1 MKKLI
6 AGLFLLTHLNFVLKP
21 ETEIRDRLIEN
32 LQPEAENIF
41 IITVDGFRWQEVFS
55 GADSV
60 LINDSRYTQDTELT
74 KLYYW
79 DSNEEERRKK
89 LMPFFW
95 NVIAKKGQL
104 LGNRAYGSKVNVKNM
119 YGFSYPGYNELFT
132 GTTDWLVNSNKK
144 RINRNKNILELLNE
158 QERFKG
164 KVAAVTSWDVFPY
177 ILNEKRNK
185 LPLNSGYENIDE
197 PGMTGTQLMTNM
209 VQQTAIV
216 EKEDTR
222 YDLLT
227 FVTAKEYIKK
237 HQPKVM
243 YISLGETDEWAHHG
257 RYDLYLQQANQLDK
271 CIADLWYY
279 TQTNEFYKNKTAFI
293 ITTDHGRGYIQANS
307 WTKHGPFTPGSKEI
321 WMAMIGPGIEMKGE
335 VKEEGELM
343 QKNIS
348 KLINRL
354 LRVDSVDENRKEPMA
369 SVTITRKIIK

>member
-6 AGLFLLTHLNFVLKP
+6 AGIFLLTHLNFVTVKSP
-21 ETEIRDRLIEN
+21 EKKEPFPKN
-32 LQPEAENIF
+32 LQSSAENIF

-55 GADSV
+55 GADSA
-60 LINDSRYTQDTELT
+60 LIHDEEYTQDIELT
-74 KLYYW
+74 KLFYW
-79 DSNEEERRKK
+79 DSSKEERRKK

-95 NVIAKKGQL
+95 SVIAKRGQL
-104 LGNRAYGSKVNVKNM
+104 SGNRTYGSKVSVKNM
-119 YGFSYPGYNELFT
+119 YGFSYPGYNELLT
-132 GTTDWLVNSNKK
+132 GTADWTVNSNKK

-158 QERFKG
+158 KERFKG

-177 ILNEKRNK
+177 ILNEERNK
-185 LPLNSGYENIDE
+185 LPVNSGYEMIDE

-209 VQQTAIV
+209 VQQTAIA

-237 HQPKVM
+237 NLPKVM

-257 RYDLYLQQANQLDK
+257 RYDLYLQQANQFDK
-271 CIADLWYY
+271 YIADLWYY
-279 TQTNEFYKNKTAFI
+279 VQTNEFYKNKTAFI
-293 ITTDHGRGYIQANS
+293 ITTDHGRGYRNTGS

-321 WMAMIGPGIEMKGE
+321 WMAMVGPGIEATGE
-335 VKEEGELM
+335 IKEESELF

-348 KLINRL
+348 KLITGL
-354 LRVDSVDENRKEPMA
+354 LGVDLFDNGTKEQMNSLTTRRVTK
-369 SVTITRKIIK
+369 

>member
-6 AGLFLLTHLNFVLKP
+6 AGIFLLTHLNFVVVKQPGKKDSLSK
-21 ETEIRDRLIEN
+21 N
-32 LQPEAENIF
+32 LQSSAENIF

-60 LINDSRYTQDTELT
+60 LINDEHYTKDIELT
-74 KLYYW
+74 KLLYW
-79 DSNEEERRKK
+79 DLSKEERRKK

-95 NVIAKKGQL
+95 SVIAKRGQL
-104 LGNRAYGSKVNVKNM
+104 SGNRTYGSKVSVKNM
-119 YGFSYPGYNELFT
+119 YGFSYPGYNELLT
-132 GTTDWLVNSNKK
+132 GTADWTVNSNKK
-144 RINRNKNILELLNE
+144 RINRNKNILELLNG

-177 ILNEKRNK
+177 ILNEERNK
-185 LPLNSGYENIDE
+185 LPVNSGYEMIDE
-197 PGMTGTQLMTNM
+197 PAMTGTQQMTNM
-209 VQQTAIV
+209 VQQTAIA

-237 HQPKVM
+237 HEPKVM

-271 CIADLWYY
+271 YIGDLWYY
-279 TQTNEFYKNKTAFI
+279 VQTNEFYKNKTAFV
-293 ITTDHGRGYIQANS
+293 ITTDHGRGYINAGS

-321 WMAMIGPGIEMKGE
+321 WMAMMGPGIEAAGE
-335 VKEEGELM
+335 IKEESQLS

-348 KLINRL
+348 KLITVL
-354 LRVDSVDENRKEPMA
+354 LGVDLVDNGKKEQM
-369 SVTITRKIIK
+369 TLLTTRRSTK